1 MVIGKDRI
9 VSVAFDILVFGLDAK
24 PSIKE
29 VEESIEILFR
39 LVNSH

>member
-1 MVIGKDRI
+1 MAIGQDNI
-9 VSVAFDILVFGLDAK
+9 VSVVLDILVFGLDAK